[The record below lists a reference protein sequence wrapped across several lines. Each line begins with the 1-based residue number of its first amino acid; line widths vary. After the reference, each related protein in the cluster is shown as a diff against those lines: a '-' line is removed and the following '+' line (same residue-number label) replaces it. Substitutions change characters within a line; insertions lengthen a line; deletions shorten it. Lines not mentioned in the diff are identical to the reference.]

1 MAAQES
7 TRILLTKYREHTIC
21 ARFVG
26 FHMTDVQVL
35 QSEVYK
41 VGDIVIGKVHTIRK
55 GIGAAFVS
63 LGSGPDA
70 YLSLDDAH
78 EITYTSGDADTP
90 LRVGDEI
97 LVQVTKEAYGSK
109 ALTVSA
115 NLMFTGRTVILM
127 SGKRN
132 LGVSNRIPA
141 GRKKELRQLIEPLM
155 PEGFGVIVRSAAEN
169 ASVIEISEELSALSS
184 SACEKLSVWKRRT
197 CFSVVEQSDSQ
208 QVDFIHAFRREG
220 IDEIVTDLPEEYDI
234 LTDFFERGK
243 EADRLPVRLYEDPQM
258 PLSNIY
264 GIASQIEHALSR
276 KVFLSSGAWIYIE
289 HTEAMTVIDV
299 NTGKNQAIHEN
310 RAGSKSRAVLEVN
323 MEAAGEIARQIRLR
337 NLSGIIVT
345 DFIDMDK
352 EEDREALMQALR
364 DQTADDPCSVHVV
377 DLTALQLCEMTR
389 KRVKRPLAEQL
400 SLDEASYK

>member
-1 MAAQES
+1 MAAQEP

-26 FHMTDVQVL
+26 FRMTDVQVL
-35 QSEVYK
+35 VSGGLK

-55 GIGAAFVS
+55 GIGAAFIS

-70 YLSLDDAH
+70 YLNLDDAYD
-78 EITYTSGDADTP
+78 IIYTSGSADTP

-97 LVQVTKEAYGSK
+97 LVQVTKEAHGSK

-115 NLMFTGRTVILM
+115 NLMFSGRTVILM
-127 SGKRN
+127 TGKQS

-141 GRKKELRQLIEPLM
+141 GRKKELHQLIAPLM

-169 ASVIEISEELSALSS
+169 ASVIEISEELSALSA
-184 SACEKLSVWKRRT
+184 SACEKLALWKTRT

-208 QVDFIHAFRREG
+208 QVDFIHAFRRDG

-234 LTDFFERGK
+234 LSELFEREK
-243 EADRLPVRLYEDPQM
+243 ETERIAVRLYEDPQM

-264 GIASQIEHALSR
+264 AIASQIDHALSR
-276 KVFLSSGAWIYIE
+276 KVYLSSGAWIFIE
-289 HTEAMTVIDV
+289 QTEAMTVIDV
-299 NTGKNQAIHEN
+299 NTGKNQAIHDN
-310 RAGSKSRAVLEVN
+310 RAGVKRRAVLDVN
-323 MEAAGEIARQIRLR
+323 MEAAAEIARQIRLR

-345 DFIDMDK
+345 DFIDM
-352 EEDREALMQALR
+352 EEEQDREALLQVLR
-364 DQTADDPCSVHVV
+364 DQTSDDPCSVHVV

-389 KRVKRPLAEQL
+389 KRVKRPLSEQL
-400 SLDEASYK
+400 MLDGDSDK